1 VNTPYQ
7 RRGRKIAARGASS
20 PAPARSTTT
29 RTIITRAS
37 AESAISTE
45 ALALRLREH
54 RKSGVFRSVTA
65 PALEAAA
72 RDAAL
77 VYFAIDAGAI
87 RTKSQFLGLLGRT
100 LTFPSWFGRNWDALE
115 DCLTDATWMP
125 EAGLVLQVEGFEGY
139 AQADPDG
146 FAILLDI
153 FKTSAEYWRG
163 EGRPFWVLFTG
174 APAADLE
181 LPVLIV

>member
-1 VNTPYQ
+1 M
-7 RRGRKIAARGASS
+7 
-20 PAPARSTTT
+20 
-29 RTIITRAS
+29 
-37 AESAISTE
+37 AE
-45 ALALRLREH
+45 RLREH

-72 RDAAL
+72 RAAAL
-77 VYFAIDAGAI
+77 IYIEVDAGAI

-100 LTFPSWFGRNWDALE
+100 LAFPSWFGRNWDALE
-115 DCLTDATWMP
+115 DCLTDAAWMP
-125 EAGLVLQVEGFEGY
+125 ESGLVIRVEGFDGY
-139 AQADPDG
+139 AQTDPDG

-163 EGRPFWVLFTG
+163 EGRSFWVLFTG